1 MIKSMTGYGCGKGE
15 SCGFSVTAE
24 VRSVNNRYLDCN
36 VRIPRI
42 YTAVEDAL
50 KSVVGKHITRGKVD
64 VYITLSANGGSN
76 LTVSVN
82 EKVAEAYV
90 QAIRSLA
97 ESFDLNN
104 DISAVNLARMQDVL
118 TVESTQTDTDELSK
132 DLCVILEAAM
142 SDFDTMRFTEG
153 RRLYDDIS
161 ARLDTIEVLT
171 DRAEQRSPETVTAYR
186 ERLYTKMREI
196 LENKDI
202 DENRLLLEAA
212 IFADRVAV
220 NEEIVRLRSHVSQ
233 LRTMLMSEE
242 PVGRKID
249 FLIQEL
255 NREAN
260 TLGSKGND
268 GEMARIVIDL
278 KAEIEKIREQIQN
291 VE

>member
-36 VRIPRI
+36 IRIPRI

-50 KSVVGKHITRGKVD
+50 KSVVSKHITRGKVD
-64 VYITLSANGGSN
+64 VYITLTANGGSN
-76 LTVSVN
+76 LTVTVN
-82 EKVAEAYV
+82 EKVADSYV
-90 QAIRSLA
+90 QAVRSLA
-97 ESFDLNN
+97 DRFGLNN
-104 DISAVNLARMQDVL
+104 DISAMSLARLQDVL
-118 TVESTQTDTDELSK
+118 SVESTQTDTDALGK
-132 DLCVILEAAM
+132 DLCVILDAAM
-142 SDFDTMRFTEG
+142 QDFDSMRFAEG
-153 RRLYDDIS
+153 RRLFDDIS
-161 ARLDTIEVLT
+161 ARLDEIEHLT
-171 DRAEQRSPETVTAYR
+171 AQAEKRSPETVVQYR
-186 ERLYTKMREI
+186 ERLYAKMQEV

-202 DENRLLLEAA
+202 DENRILLEAA

-233 LRTMLMSEE
+233 LRTMLQSDE